1 MWERLKTLQGRHE
14 GLGTSDEPEGSIKM
28 DSVSAITVGLGHKG
42 PNSDSGETYC
52 QSF

>member
-1 MWERLKTLQGRHE
+1 MLRSVGEAEDPSG
-14 GLGTSDEPEGSIKM
+14 GTSDEPEGSIKM